1 MISHFENYGG
11 EGGWVRKPLTVKT
24 AVGILY
30 ISRELY
36 LTNVFIYLVKFCSWW
51 FVTMNLDPYLQR
63 AIGCN
68 DLFRVLSDV
77 FVDIIIIIFLGNV
90 YMDNM
95 LI

>member
-1 MISHFENYGG
+1 M
-11 EGGWVRKPLTVKT
+11 K
-24 AVGILY
+24 
-30 ISRELY
+30 
-36 LTNVFIYLVKFCSWW
+36 
-51 FVTMNLDPYLQR
+51 LDPYLQR

-77 FVDIIIIIFLGNV
+77 FVDIIIIIIFLGDV